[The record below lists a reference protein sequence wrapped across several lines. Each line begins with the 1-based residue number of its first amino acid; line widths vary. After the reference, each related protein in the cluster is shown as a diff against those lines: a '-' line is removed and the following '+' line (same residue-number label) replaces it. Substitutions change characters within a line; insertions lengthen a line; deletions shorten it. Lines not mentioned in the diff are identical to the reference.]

1 MAKEVV
7 ATIKLQIPGGQAT
20 LVPPVGPALGQAG
33 IKPGEFI
40 SRFNQATS
48 DLNGTIVP
56 VVVSIYRD
64 KSFDFIVKKPPAAVL
79 LKQAAG
85 IAKGAGA
92 PGRETVATVTKEQI
106 RRVAEAKLPDL
117 GVDSLEKAMKVVEG
131 TARSMGVKVVDTQE
145 EQQQD
150 EEAQQ
155 AL

>member
-7 ATIKLQIPGGQAT
+7 NTIKLQIPGGQAT

-33 IKPGEFI
+33 VNPGEFI

-85 IAKGAGA
+85 LAKGAGA
-92 PGRETVATVTKEQI
+92 PGRETVASVSREQI
-106 RRVAEAKLPDL
+106 RQIAETKLPDL
-117 GVDSLEKAMKVVEG
+117 GVDSLEKAMGVIEG
-131 TARSMGVKVVDTQE
+131 TARSMGVEIVET
-145 EQQQD
+145 
-150 EEAQQ
+150 
-155 AL
+155 